1 METPNDTWIIIWY
14 DTISPES
21 HNMIPTPFPG
31 YQESHPNGVSN
42 TIIIPLG
49 NDNIYNIP
57 YIYIYITRK
66 SLYQLLSY
74 NPGL

>member
-57 YIYIYITRK
+57 DIYITRK